1 MADKLTLRSE
11 GEQLQAILDEL
22 QREQQVKEIS
32 GWETGF
38 TNLNHALDGV
48 LPGLYLLIGLPG
60 SGKSAFAK
68 QLLDQLAMHNSVPG
82 IFFSFTE
89 SEKELRIKTLAR
101 LSGVENGEIRRGSA
115 YLLHWYGVPKAQF
128 QQTNQLPPSWDK
140 LKAAAQEAKPWLDLI
155 YLVHCEPESDWRRL
169 EDQIE
174 QIRTA
179 TNNSSLVA
187 VVDDCQRLDVRSAG
201 GLDQRLRVIAERI
214 QEAALRLQIAI
225 FAVWPELGGDPQLPP
240 EAWSERVPNVDVT
253 MVLKTDSERTKKLT
267 PPNQALTLHIVKNRG
282 GEKGKLA
289 FDLFPAFA
297 RFAEP
302 E

>member
-22 QREQQVKEIS
+22 QREQNVKEIS

-38 TNLNHALDGV
+38 TNFSRALDGV
-48 LPGLYLLIGLPG
+48 LPGLYLLIGPPG

-89 SEKELRIKTLAR
+89 SRKELRIKTLAR
-101 LSGVENGEIRRGSA
+101 LSGVENREIRRGSA
-115 YLLHWYGVPKAQF
+115 YLLHWYGVPKAYSQE
-128 QQTNQLPPSWDK
+128 TNQLPPSWDK

-155 YLVHCEPESDWRRL
+155 YLVHCEPEFNWHRV

-174 QIRTA
+174 EIRTA
-179 TNNSSLVA
+179 TKHPALVV
-187 VVDDCQRLDVRSAG
+187 VVDDCQRLDVSSG
-201 GLDQRLRVIAERI
+201 GLDHRLTVIAERL
-214 QEAALRLQIAI
+214 QEAAFKLQIPI
-225 FAVWPELGGDPQLPP
+225 FGVWPELGGEPEFPP
-240 EAWSERVPNVDVT
+240 EAWSERLPNVDVI
-253 MVLKTDSERTKKLT
+253 MVLRTDPERTKKLS

-289 FDLFPAFA
+289 FDFFPGFA
-297 RFAEP
+297 RLAEA